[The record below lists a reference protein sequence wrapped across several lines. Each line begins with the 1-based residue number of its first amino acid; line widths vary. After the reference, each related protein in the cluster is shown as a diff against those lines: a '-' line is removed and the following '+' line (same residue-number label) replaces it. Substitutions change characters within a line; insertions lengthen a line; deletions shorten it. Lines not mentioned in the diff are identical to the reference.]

1 MSKQKA
7 RFVKSLFYVLKT
19 KTLKKQSKTQTI
31 ITFKSHQITFLN
43 QKQKKHL
50 PKHIIKQ
57 SINFSENDILYPM
70 LFIET

>member
-19 KTLKKQSKTQTI
+19 KTLKKQSKKTQTI

-43 QKQKKHL
+43 QKQKKTP
-50 PKHIIKQ
+50 PKTHYQTEHK
-57 SINFSENDILYPM
+57 
-70 LFIET
+70 LFRK